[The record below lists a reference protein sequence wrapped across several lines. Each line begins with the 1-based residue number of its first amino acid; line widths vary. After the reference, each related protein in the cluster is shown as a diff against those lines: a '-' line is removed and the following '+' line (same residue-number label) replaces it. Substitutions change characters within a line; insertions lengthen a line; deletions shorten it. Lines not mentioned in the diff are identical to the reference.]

1 MAAAEAGDWLL
12 ATDPWPLIPISG
24 RISRMETERDA
35 VERPNHRPDGAIGGP
50 LLPTATEWL
59 IDAADCDPTLLSSLE
74 HLQRTCDAVVDGLHL
89 RVIGEPHWHRFPT
102 RRASPG
108 PGGVT
113 GLYLLAESHLTCHT
127 FPEDGLAAFNLYCC
141 RGCVAWDWQAFLRE
155 WLGAGTVVVRSI
167 MRGDAVAGPPPREER
182 P

>member
-50 LLPTATEWL
+50 HLPTATEWL
-59 IDAADCDPTLLSSLE
+59 IDAANCDPTLLSSLE

-89 RVIGEPHWHRFPT
+89 RVIGEPHWHRFPAC
-102 RRASPG
+102 RGSPG

-141 RGCVAWDWQAFLRE
+141 RGCVAWDWQTFLRE